1 MLGDR
6 VAADDALVQG
16 ALLEGCHNILDEPRV
31 TLAGEGGYLFNNE
44 AETPLNR
51 LQLAAFSRRYQFDIL
66 RQLRCEAR
74 TFLAAVTSVPQKF
87 FAINEII
94 AGARDGF
101 RRAREPL
108 AYLPQASDGL
118 VHRHA
123 YHAGSRRIQFV
134 LWDR

>member
-51 LQLAAFSRRYQFDIL
+51 LQLAAFIRRDQFDIL
-66 RQLRCEAR
+66 RKLSCEAPA
-74 TFLAAVTSVPQKF
+74 FLRRVTSVPQKF

-101 RRAREPL
+101 RRACEPL
-108 AYLPQASDGL
+108 AHLPQASRGI
-118 VHRHA
+118 VHLHVV
-123 YHAGSRRIQFV
+123 HAGSRRIQFI